1 MGTDKGVMDLNGK
14 KVIHYVIE
22 ALKPNVDDIIIIAN
36 NTNYNDFGYPVFS
49 DEVKDCGPLGGIYTA
64 LLKSSNN
71 KNVILSCDIPFITSK
86 LITQIIS
93 ESAEYDVTVPIH
105 DGKTEPLCAVY
116 TKNCLPKFK
125 ELLERKVLK
134 LTDAMA
140 QVSTKQLQLPATKEI
155 EDNFINLNT
164 KEDFNK
170 HIGK

>member
-1 MGTDKGVMDLNGK
+1 M
-14 KVIHYVIE
+14 
-22 ALKPNVDDIIIIAN
+22 
-36 NTNYNDFGYPVFS
+36 
-49 DEVKDCGPLGGIYTA
+49 
-64 LLKSSNN
+64 
-71 KNVILSCDIPFITSK
+71 
-86 LITQIIS
+86 
-93 ESAEYDVTVPIH
+93 TVPIH